1 MINTKNKLIMITLM
15 ILLALSIIF
24 NGILCFFLI
33 DSQYSEENFD
43 LKLESINIELY
54 EGYSYVYTEMPYQL
68 RAKVNNH
75 GTGGIS
81 SFNVKF
87 YQNLTEIT
95 TSITT
100 SLGAGDNIL
109 INSSWIPHETGLINL
124 TARIIRNNIVL
135 SSNFTLVE
143 VNNISLTG
151 YGGGAPI
158 TTKYHGLINGTMKYL
173 MGNDS
178 QVDTY
183 EWMSSGESYILYYNF
198 SSLELSGDLYLAR
211 MHAYFSWSY
220 LDPVPNISIQV
231 NQSSGPSNWVEVEFD
246 DYYTDRKGFGSSNYP
261 SGTLVYNMNHYIGL
275 DDEIYINFTNM
286 GSSFAMYGASI
297 VIISNNSGTDG
308 KIEYW
313 INEGCDIL
321 SQTSYAPKDNPAYDP
336 TAVIPFNK
344 PEYQKEIHQT
354 TLMTF
359 VPGGDLGLNSLRFNN
374 LEKYGIYNSSN
385 AHLITISEMDVTDYI
400 SSNNNNIAE
409 ITDLGDY
416 IVPSVAF
423 LLVEY

>member
-1 MINTKNKLIMITLM
+1 
-15 ILLALSIIF
+15 
-24 NGILCFFLI
+24 
-33 DSQYSEENFD
+33 
-43 LKLESINIELY
+43 
-54 EGYSYVYTEMPYQL
+54 MPYQL
-68 RAKVNNH
+68 RARVNNI

-87 YQNLTEIT
+87 YQNQTEIASST
-95 TSITT
+95 TTN
-100 SLGAGDNIL
+100 LGAGDSTT
-109 INSSWIPHETGLINL
+109 INCSWIPQKIGLINL
-124 TARIIRNNIVL
+124 TARITRNNIIL

-143 VNNISLTG
+143 VNNISRTG

-158 TTKYHGLINGTMKYL
+158 TTKYHGIINGTMKYL

-211 MHAYFSWSY
+211 MHVYFSWSY
-220 LDPVPNISIQV
+220 LDPIPNISIQV
-231 NQSSGPSNWVEVEFD
+231 NQSSGPSNWVNVELD

-261 SGTLVYNMNHYIGL
+261 SGTLAYNMNAYMGL

-286 GSSFAMYGASI
+286 GSSFAMYGASMVI
-297 VIISNNSGTDG
+297 VSNNTGSGG

-321 SQTSYAPKDNPAYDP
+321 SQASYSPKDNPAYDP
-336 TAVIPFNK
+336 SAIIPFNK
-344 PEYQKEIHQT
+344 PENQQDINQT

-374 LEKYGIYNSSN
+374 FEQYGTYNSSN
-385 AHLITISEMDVTDYI
+385 NHLIAISEIDATNYI
-400 SSNNNNIAE
+400 SSINNNIAE